1 MDSLWE
7 YSSQSK
13 SLLLCFSLFLWSVC
27 NNLLYCLCL
36 GVCFCYLLLSLHT
49 WKNTL
54 SYLRFP
60 AWFGEWT
67 VCSLWCSCLH
77 TTVFPHLNARRLFLI
92 KHLVP
97 NMTGLELPTF
107 QFLQPQSKRLS
118 YFYCPG
124 PHSHKSGFIKMGR
137 HSVYLERVFQWGN
150 TILLSLTDDKNPVQ
164 YCCYLLVC
172 SISFKIF
179 DLLQKYTNYASMGG
193 APEA

>member
-1 MDSLWE
+1 MCASATC
-7 YSSQSK
+7 YSACILEK
-13 SLLLCFSLFLWSVC
+13 MHCHI
-27 NNLLYCLCL
+27 
-36 GVCFCYLLLSLHT
+36 LHVDFQHD
-49 WKNTL
+49 L
-54 SYLRFP
+54 VSEL
-60 AWFGEWT
+60 
-67 VCSLWCSCLH
+67 CSLWCSCLH
-77 TTVFPHLNARRLFLI
+77 TTIFPHLNARRLFLI

-118 YFYCPG
+118 YFYRPG

-137 HSVYLERVFQWGN
+137 HSVYLEGVFQWGN

-172 SISFKIF
+172 SISFKIV

-193 APEA
+193 VPET